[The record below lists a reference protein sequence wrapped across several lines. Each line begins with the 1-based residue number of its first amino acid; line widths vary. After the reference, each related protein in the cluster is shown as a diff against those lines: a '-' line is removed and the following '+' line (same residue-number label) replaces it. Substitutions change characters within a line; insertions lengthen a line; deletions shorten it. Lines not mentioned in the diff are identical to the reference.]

1 MELVY
6 KVCKENLSINKI
18 LKNELDIS
26 AKLFTKLLSKKN
38 IYCNGNLCDTRN
50 NVNIGDT
57 IVIDFNYEED
67 NSNIVP
73 TKMNLNIKY
82 EDEWLIVLDKPKGQA
97 THPSILH
104 YDDTLS
110 NGLRYYFDSINL
122 HKKIRP
128 VNRLD
133 YNTSGLIVFAKNEYI
148 QDCLIKQMANNT
160 FKKTYIA
167 LVHGI
172 LKEKKSEIN
181 LPIARK
187 PGSIIERCI
196 SENGKKAITNYEVLE
211 EKENFSLVKCTLIT
225 GRTHQIRVHLAAIGH
240 PLVGDTLY
248 GKKDDTINGQM
259 LHCSKIQF
267 VHPITKIP
275 FTIESSFAGYFD
287 ALQK

>member
-26 AKLFTKLLSKKN
+26 AKLFTKLLSKKS
-38 IYCNGNLCDTRN
+38 IYCNGKLCDTRN

-57 IVIDFNYEED
+57 IVIDFNYEEN

-110 NGLRYYFDSINL
+110 NGLKYYFDSINL

-148 QDCLIKQMANNT
+148 QDCLIKQMSNNT

-181 LPIARK
+181 LSIARK
-187 PGSIIERCI
+187 PGSIIER
-196 SENGKKAITNYEVLE
+196 GL
-211 EKENFSLVKCTLIT
+211 
-225 GRTHQIRVHLAAIGH
+225 
-240 PLVGDTLY
+240 
-248 GKKDDTINGQM
+248 
-259 LHCSKIQF
+259 
-267 VHPITKIP
+267 
-275 FTIESSFAGYFD
+275 
-287 ALQK
+287 